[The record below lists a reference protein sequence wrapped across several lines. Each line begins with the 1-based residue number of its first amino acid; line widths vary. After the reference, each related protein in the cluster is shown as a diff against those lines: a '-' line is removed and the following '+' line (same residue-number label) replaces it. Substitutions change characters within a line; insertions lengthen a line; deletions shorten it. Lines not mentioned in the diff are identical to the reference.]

1 MQFPM
6 HQNLIQSIP
15 QAHKSLSNSKY
26 QHYHTIK
33 DDGIVSRLKFIRI
46 GEDYQEY
53 GHVIPEVMLNDAI
66 KQSESYQMFIKY
78 STGQIS
84 PRRAEAKTAS
94 RRVFKKKVII
104 SSNHNIIFD
113 DLDIALELGK
123 SISKTKAEEAEAA
136 SLVEGLY
143 FQGVPDES
151 TVVSTTSS
159 ERTEQESEYLEEDQ
173 LNDEEKDDKD
183 DDANDEGDDYI
194 SDNQDADDEDA
205 ETESDEDEI
214 YKYKIRVRKDKD
226 VEMSNAEVEDFD
238 KGLGRVL
245 TPVQESPSI
254 AIVTTI
260 PPPSVSTTPP
270 VPQQT
275 TTLIPTP
282 PITTDA
288 PIITTTVSKFDA
300 LSVIQLRVAK
310 LEKDVSKLKKIVLF
324 AEALAALKIQVPSVV
339 DNYLGSKVG
348 DVFKKELKKHTT
360 DLIRKYYL
368 QQIPELPKK

>member
-1 MQFPM
+1 
-6 HQNLIQSIP
+6 
-15 QAHKSLSNSKY
+15 
-26 QHYHTIK
+26 
-33 DDGIVSRLKFIRI
+33 
-46 GEDYQEY
+46 
-53 GHVIPEVMLNDAI
+53 MLNEAI

-84 PRRAEAKTAS
+84 PKKSRGKGSQRKKT
-94 RRVFKKKVII
+94 
-104 SSNHNIIFD
+104 D
-113 DLDIALELGK
+113 DDSQKSVDLGK

-136 SLVEGLY
+136 RQVHATHARIVIESVPDPTKRRKSGKVTSDPPKKLK
-143 FQGVPDES
+143 GVPSLTPEEQEVADTIQALKEK
-151 TVVSTTSS
+151 
-159 ERTEQESEYLEEDQ
+159 QESEYLEEDQ

-205 ETESDEDEI
+205 ETESDEDEV
-214 YKYKIRVRKDKD
+214 YKYKIRARKDKD

-288 PIITTTVSKFDA
+288 LIITTTVSKFDA

-324 AEALAALKIQVPSVV
+324 AEALAALKIQVPSVI

-348 DVFKKELKKHTT
+348 DVFKKN
-360 DLIRKYYL
+360 
-368 QQIPELPKK
+368 